1 MVASIQTV
9 DLSRLALAFIPV
21 GLVLLIYYRWSLN
34 YRNVSYA
41 LARML
46 VQLLTVGYFLAYLLA
61 TDIPAVVLAV
71 LLMMITVSSWI
82 ALNTVLQ
89 HRRHLFIKACVA
101 IGLGGGFTLL
111 AITQTVLVV
120 EPWYSA
126 QYLIPLG
133 GMVFA
138 NAMTSVSLSAERF
151 YSELGRGESFEQARE
166 IAFNASL
173 IPVVNSLF
181 AVGLVSLPGMMTGQ
195 ILSGVSPLIAAR
207 YQIMVMCM
215 IFASA
220 GLSSAFFL
228 YLLKSGYQ
236 QAVVGDEKFDG
247 ERVDSDKLDGDSVDK
262 SGI

>member
-1 MVASIQTV
+1 MKSTLLTV
-9 DLSRLALAFIPV
+9 ELSSLVLAFLPV
-21 GLVLLIYYRWSLN
+21 LVVLYIYYRWSLN

-46 VQLLTVGYFLAYLLA
+46 VQLLTVGYFLAFLLN
-61 TDIPAVVLAV
+61 TDIPAIVLAV
-71 LLMMITVSSWI
+71 FLLMIVVSSWI
-82 ALNTVLQ
+82 ALNTVVKY
-89 HRRHLFIKACVA
+89 RRQLLLYACVA
-101 IGLGGGFTLL
+101 IAVGGGVTLL
-111 AITQTVLVV
+111 VMSQMVLKVQ
-120 EPWYSA
+120 PWYSA
-126 QYLIPLG
+126 QYMIPLG

-151 YSELGRGESFEQARE
+151 FAESAHAENYQHARA

-215 IFASA
+215 IFAAA
-220 GLSSAFFL
+220 GISSALFL
-228 YLLKSGYQ
+228 RLIKSQ
-236 QAVVGDEKFDG
+236 FQ
-247 ERVDSDKLDGDSVDK
+247 KL
-262 SGI
+262 